1 MDIISMLEETIGK
14 EKILSSQ
21 AELYSYGFDASIHH
35 AMPSVVVQPRSE
47 EDIVEVVK
55 IAHEHAIPI
64 IARGAGTALSGQAV
78 PIKGGIILDM
88 AAMNKIK
95 EIKIENFYCK
105 VEPGVIYGELNK
117 ELAKYGF
124 FFPPSPGSGDVC
136 TIGGTIATNASG
148 MRAIKYGAT
157 RDYVLGL
164 RAVFPPGKAY
174 ALGSSTLKNSSGY
187 QIERLLVGSEGT
199 LGIITEATIK
209 IIPLPE
215 KRGVALA
222 SFDTLHDAGKGVANI
237 IAAGII
243 PSALEIMD
251 KVCIQ
256 AVNKSM
262 NIGLPEVEAILI
274 IEKDGKEEEIKKD
287 IERIAEICRKSNAK
301 DVVFTFDEEKMANL
315 WKGRKGVL
323 PSLSRYGGNKISVSL
338 ADDMAVPISKIPDAV
353 KAFQEISK
361 KYGILIGT
369 YGHAGDGN
377 LHTKILIDPTSEE
390 EWKKAEKVV
399 DEIYKVVYE
408 LGGIV
413 SGEHGIGISK
423 APWMVKEN
431 IELMERIKAALDPK
445 NIMNP
450 GKMMQWKGSIITNLR
465 YR

>member
-1 MDIISMLEETIGK
+1 MDVISLLEDAIGR
-14 EKILSSQ
+14 EKLLISK
-21 AELYSYGFDASIHH
+21 ADLYSYGFDASIHH
-35 AMPSVVVQPRSE
+35 AMPNAVVKAKSE
-47 EDIVEVVK
+47 EDVIEVVK
-55 IAHEHAIPI
+55 IAHEHGIPI
-64 IARGAGTALSGQAV
+64 IARGSGTALSGQAV

-88 AAMNKIK
+88 AGMNKIK
-95 EIKIENFYCK
+95 EIKVENFYCK
-105 VEPGVIYGELNK
+105 VEPGIVYAELNK

-136 TIGGTIATNASG
+136 TVGGMIATNASG

-164 RAVFPPGKAY
+164 RAVFPPGKVY
-174 ALGSSTLKNSSGY
+174 QLGSSTLKNSSGY

-215 KRGVALA
+215 KRAVALA
-222 SFDTLHDAGKGVANI
+222 SFNSLYDAGRGVANI
-237 IAAGII
+237 ISHGII

-251 KVCIQ
+251 RVCIQ
-256 AVNKSM
+256 AVNKAM
-262 NIGLPEVEAILI
+262 NIGLPDAEAILI

-287 IERIAEICRKSNAK
+287 IEKIAQICRESNAK
-301 DVVFTFDEEKMANL
+301 DVIFTYDEKEMANI

-323 PSLSRYGGNKISVSL
+323 PSLARYGENKISVSL

-353 KAFQEISK
+353 KSIQEIAK
-361 KYGILIGT
+361 KYDILIGT

-377 LHTKILIDPTSEE
+377 LHTKILIDPTKQE

-399 DEIYKVVYE
+399 DEIYKTVYK

-431 IELMERIKAALDPK
+431 LELMEKIKAALDPK